1 MHAGHQA
8 MLPGIAGTA
17 GRGGPDRQ
25 DKGGDSIGSA
35 SINLLRMQA
44 GRVAAARTASAR
56 AASEIAG
63 ISGCPHSAACLLR
76 ALRLPACVRHQL
88 LRRERSGP
96 CQGFRP
102 RPRPLAAAQRC
113 RQGGRRRQVE
123 VLATIQDARVTM
135 QGVRKNVLPVCKKI
149 NKNGFTAS

>member
-25 DKGGDSIGSA
+25 DKEGTRSGARRSIYLG
-35 SINLLRMQA
+35 MQA

-76 ALRLPACVRHQL
+76 ALRLPECGRQPP
-88 LRRERSGP
+88 ERS
-96 CQGFRP
+96 RP
-102 RPRPLAAAQRC
+102 VAIAW
-113 RQGGRRRQVE
+113 
-123 VLATIQDARVTM
+123 
-135 QGVRKNVLPVCKKI
+135 
-149 NKNGFTAS
+149 